1 MEQQN
6 SLVEY
11 GSRRVIITI
20 TAVFC
25 ALLEIID
32 TTIVNVA
39 LNNMRG
45 SLGATLSEVSWVIT
59 AYAIANVIIV
69 PMTSWLSQQ
78 FGRRNYFAASV
89 MIFTVASF
97 LCGNST
103 SIGELIIF
111 RFIQGLGGGALLVTS
126 QTIIIESYPPEK
138 RAMGQAIY
146 VIGVIIGPTLGPP
159 LGGYIVDHFSWPYI
173 FYINI
178 PVGIIAALLSL
189 QYVRSPKYAEK
200 RKASE
205 VDWLGIV
212 LLTLAVGS
220 LQYVLEKG
228 QEDDWFSSKLILG
241 LTVIS
246 ILGFYCFVWRES
258 VYKHPIVELKVLR
271 NGNLRMGTILSF
283 IQGFGLFGSTF
294 IIPLY
299 TQGILG
305 WDAFQSGMLML
316 PSTLMVAFMMP
327 LIGALIQRGVSQ
339 KYLIAMGMAIFF
351 VFSLMSYKIITPHTS
366 GDNFFWPLMVRGVG
380 LGLLSVP
387 ISTMALSTLKGHEIP
402 QGAAFAGMMRQLGG
416 SFGVALISTYL
427 TRDVIQHSGNLAT
440 HLNMYDPAVQSRL
453 QMLASGMQ
461 AKGLSADAA
470 TGAAYKMLQGSVGL
484 QATVLSYMDIFL
496 YVGLMFLL
504 CVPIVLLFVKKS
516 KTKMSMADMPVR
528 FSDIQACAFCCL
540 TFSAFLRH
548 SQAMLYRWQP

>member
-1 MEQQN
+1 MAQQD

-11 GSRRVIITI
+11 GSRRAIITI

-39 LNNMRG
+39 LPTMRG

-89 MIFTVASF
+89 ILFTIASF

-103 SIGELIIF
+103 SINELIIF
-111 RFIQGLGGGALLVTS
+111 RFIQGIGGGALLVTS
-126 QTIIIESYPPEK
+126 QTIIVETYPPEK

-146 VIGVIIGPTLGPP
+146 VIGVIVGPTLGPP

-178 PVGIIAALLSL
+178 PVGIIATLLTL
-189 QYVRSPKYAEK
+189 QFIRSPKYAEK
-200 RKASE
+200 RSVSE
-205 VDWLGIV
+205 VDWLGIF
-212 LLTLAVGS
+212 LLMVAVGS
-220 LQYVLEKG
+220 LQYILEKG
-228 QEDDWFSSKLILG
+228 QEDDWFSSKLIIT
-241 LTVIS
+241 LTVTT
-246 ILGFYCFVWRES
+246 ILALYCFIWREM
-258 VYKHPIVELKVLR
+258 VYKYPIVELKVLR
-271 NGNLRMGTILSF
+271 NGNLRMGVILSF

-294 IIPLY
+294 IVPLY

-305 WDAFQSGMLML
+305 WDAFQSGMLMI

-327 LIGALIQRGVSQ
+327 IIGQMIQRGVSQ
-339 KYLIAMGMAIFF
+339 KYLIATGMVIFF
-351 VFSLMSYKIITPHTS
+351 LYSLMTYKIMTPQTS
-366 GDNFFWPLMVRGVG
+366 ADDFFWPLMVRGVG

-387 ISTMALSTLKGHEIP
+387 ISTMALSTLKGIEIG
-402 QGAAFAGMMRQLGG
+402 QGAAFSGMMRQLGG

-427 TRDVIQHSGNLAT
+427 TRDIITHRGDLVT
-440 HLNMYDPAVQSRL
+440 HLNIYDPAVQSHV
-453 QMLASGMQ
+453 QGLAAGLQ
-461 AKGLSADAA
+461 AKGMPPDVALKSAYQMMD
-470 TGAAYKMLQGSVGL
+470 GSVSL
-484 QATVLSYMDIFL
+484 QATILSYMDIFL
-496 YVGLMFLL
+496 YVGILFLV
-504 CVPIVLLFVKKS
+504 CVPVVLLFIKRSKS
-516 KTKMSMADMPVR
+516 KMSLAE
-528 FSDIQACAFCCL
+528 AG
-540 TFSAFLRH
+540 H
-548 SQAMLYRWQP
+548 